1 MNTEYLKFL
10 ILIIRQQIK
19 DLANLVLDENDSL
32 KEEFKLNQKYV
43 NEIESKHIQESKKT
57 FKI

>member
-43 NEIESKHIQESKKT
+43 NEIESKHIQESKKMH
-57 FKI
+57 